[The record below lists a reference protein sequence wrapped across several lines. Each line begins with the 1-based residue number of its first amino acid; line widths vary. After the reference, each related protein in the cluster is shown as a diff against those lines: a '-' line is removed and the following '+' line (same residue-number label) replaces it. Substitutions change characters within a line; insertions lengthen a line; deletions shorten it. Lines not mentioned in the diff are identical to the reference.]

1 MHKSKTMYKK
11 IILLSLVSLIVLL
24 NLSFGKKKTKKD
36 KLTAIAK
43 EYKKYTQYFSLSYK
57 FKEDTLFRD
66 KKAPKMAKDPA
77 SFDTSKLKWTIA
89 LCMLPPKPPKPMPFH
104 RVQIDKVET
113 HLMSEANPVQSP
125 HGNKLYQLFIRN
137 YAAYTNAKSKNQ
149 TVGQVIVKEVWN
161 VQAIQHD
168 TSKHSL
174 SQIQSSNDGKWYTPT
189 TVSQLFIMYK
199 EKQDSTN
206 DKGWVYGIVDI
217 EDNKPKPVV
226 LFEGKISTCMSCHAN
241 TKYDRMFG
249 LK

>member
-1 MHKSKTMYKK
+1 MYKK
-11 IILLSLVSLIVLL
+11 LILLSLVSLIVLL

-36 KLTAIAK
+36 KLTDIAK
-43 EYKKYTQYFSLSYK
+43 EYSTYTKHFAITFKIKPDSPSYSLVPFVKVDSLGYIYENDTVSYK
-57 FKEDTLFRD
+57 WSVPFCI
-66 KKAPKMAKDPA
+66 APEKIYRYHKMK
-77 SFDTSKLKWTIA
+77 TK
-89 LCMLPPKPPKPMPFH
+89 
-104 RVQIDKVET
+104 
-113 HLMSEANPVQSP
+113 PVQLDKAESMLISQADLTRSP
-125 HGNKLYQLFIRN
+125 HGNKLYQLFIKN
-137 YAAYTNAKSKNQ
+137 NDAYTNAKMDTQ
-149 TVGQVIVKEVWN
+149 PVGQVIVKEVWN
-161 VQAIQHD
+161 AQAIQHD
-168 TSKHSL
+168 SKRS
-174 SQIQSSNDGKWYTPT
+174 SFTQIQSRNDGKWYTPT

>member
-11 IILLSLVSLIVLL
+11 LILLSLVSLIVLL
-24 NLSFGKKKTKKD
+24 NLSFGKKKTKRD
-36 KLTAIAK
+36 KLKKIAK
-43 EYKKYTQYFSLSYK
+43 EYMYYEQKKKLQIIVTDS
-57 FKEDTLFRD
+57 
-66 KKAPKMAKDPA
+66 AKY
-77 SFDTSKLKWTIA
+77 KWTIA
-89 LCMLPPKPPKPMPFH
+89 LCKAPKNFDMGWHYKRDSLFISNADS
-104 RVQIDKVET
+104 VK
-113 HLMSEANPVQSP
+113 SP

-137 YAAYTNAKSKNQ
+137 RDAYSLADRDTQ
-149 TVGQVIVKEVWN
+149 PIGQVIVKEVWN